1 MNASTLLN
9 WGIAELLDKY
19 PELRLRPTE
28 RGYTTIAGSF
38 EFTAQARGQGP
49 IADCYEIS
57 ISVPPDY
64 PRTPPLVRETGGR
77 IPRDYHKLDDGHLCL
92 GSPTR
97 LRLILAE
104 TPKLLS
110 FVERCVVP
118 YLYGYS
124 LVESGSAPPFG
135 ELAHGFRGWRDD
147 LADLLGT
154 DDDHALL
161 GFIRALTLRKRIANK
176 MPCPCGTGLRVG
188 RCHNRRLNLLR
199 EKLGRRYFSALL
211 YGNR

>member
-9 WGIAELLDKY
+9 WGMDELLGKY
-19 PELRLRPTE
+19 PGLRLRPAE
-28 RGYTTIAGSF
+28 KGYTTITGSF
-38 EFTAQARGQGP
+38 EFSAQARRQRQVT
-49 IADCYEIS
+49 DSYEIS
-57 ISVPPDY
+57 IYVPPDFS
-64 PRTPPLVRETGGR
+64 RTPPLVQETDGR
-77 IPRDYHKLDDGHLCL
+77 IPRDYHKLDTGHLCL

-124 LVESGSAPPFG
+124 LVEGGSAPPFG
-135 ELAHGFRGWRDD
+135 GLSHGFLGWRDD

-154 DDDHALL
+154 NDDDVLL
-161 GFIRALTLRKRIANK
+161 GFLRALTLRKRIANK
-176 MPCPCGTGLRVG
+176 APCPCGTGLRVG
-188 RCHNRRLNLLR
+188 RCHNHKLNVLR
-199 EKLGRRYFSALL
+199 KKLGRRYFSSLL
-211 YGNR
+211 YGKS

>member
-9 WGIAELLDKY
+9 WGIGELLDKY
-19 PELRLRPTE
+19 PELRLRPAE
-28 RGYTTIAGSF
+28 NGYTTIAGSV
-38 EFTAQARGQGP
+38 EFSAQAHRQRRVE
-49 IADCYEIS
+49 DSYEIS
-57 ISVPPDY
+57 ISVPPDF
-64 PRTPPLVRETGGR
+64 PRTPPIVRETDGR
-77 IPRDYHKLDDGHLCL
+77 IPRDYHKLDTGHLCL

-124 LVESGSAPPFG
+124 LVEGGSAPPFG

-154 DDDHALL
+154 NDENALL
-161 GFIRALTLRKRIANK
+161 GFLRALTLRKRIANK
-176 MPCPCGTGLRVG
+176 APCPCGTGLRVG
-188 RCHNRRLNLLR
+188 RCHSHKLNPLR
-199 EKLGRRYFSALL
+199 KKLGRRYFSSLL